1 MSHKVKATNVK
12 EDKPINLQIDCF
24 SLSLK
29 KDMTALHK
37 IISYN
42 QMFMK
47 KKLKRVKCGKG
58 LMSLVHQES
67 QE

>member
-1 MSHKVKATNVK
+1 MSHKVKTTNVK
-12 EDKPINLQIDCF
+12 EDKPINLQIDHF

-42 QMFMK
+42 QMFLK
-47 KKLKRVKCGKG
+47 K
-58 LMSLVHQES
+58 
-67 QE
+67 